1 MKHKPNFRYVVYDEC
16 QQPIR
21 KFYTKLEAMQ
31 FLQDGWKVVSLP
43 KTPVIDWDNYEPAP
57 F

>member
-1 MKHKPNFRYVVYDEC
+1 MKHKPDFRYVVYDEC